1 MSDAGTEA
9 GYTGEPAPE
18 RLNLAE
24 LVIARAAA
32 AAPDRVAL
40 VVVTDATASAEGAER
55 WTFGELDHAVRS
67 VAAGLLDEGL
77 EPGDRLVIRLGNT
90 SDYALLHFG
99 AMAAGIISLPTSPQ
113 LTPDEVSFLVEDS
126 GARAVAMSDALA
138 VDLPPAVSRVSPDD
152 VARWRVEASPAA
164 YGLTRDD
171 DPAFLVYTSGTTGR
185 PKGVLHA
192 HRSAW
197 GRRPMHDAWL
207 GLREGDVLLHAGAFN
222 WTYTLGVGLTDP
234 WSNQATALIYSGARD
249 PGVWARL
256 IEAHRATI
264 FAAVPGVYR
273 QLLRSA
279 ALDAADLSSLR
290 HGVTAGEALPPALL
304 EEWRE
309 RTGLE
314 LYEALGMSEVST
326 FISSGPGTPVRP
338 GSPGRPQ
345 PGRCVTVL
353 PVDGGEAPLQPGET
367 GLLAVHRTDPGL
379 MLGYWR
385 RPEEETQVLRG
396 DWFVGGDLVE
406 IGADGY
412 LTFHGRA
419 DDVMNAMGYRVS
431 PLEVEDCL
439 ARHPSVAEVGVTE
452 VEVRPGVRIIAA
464 FVVPRDADDPDDVDP
479 AALLAHAA
487 GHLAAYK
494 RPREIL
500 YVDALPRTGNGKLR
514 RRDLRRLIH

>member
-1 MSDAGTEA
+1 MSPST
-9 GYTGEPAPE
+9 GYSGEPAPE
-18 RLNLAE
+18 YLNLAAFT
-24 LVIARAAA
+24 IGRAAGV
-32 AAPDRVAL
+32 APERDAL
-40 VVVTDATASAEGAER
+40 VVVTDADAPPEDAER
-55 WTFGELDHAVRS
+55 WTFAELDDAVRR
-67 VAAGLLDEGL
+67 VAAGLLELGL
-77 EPGDRLVIRLGNT
+77 EPGDRLLIRLGNT
-90 SDYALLHFG
+90 SEYALLHFG

-113 LTPDEVSFLVEDS
+113 LTPDEVHFLIEDS
-126 GARAVAMSDALA
+126 GARAVATTAALA
-138 VDLPPAVSRVSPDD
+138 IYTPPGVSRISPDD
-152 VARWRVEASPAA
+152 VARWRAEASPAA
-164 YGLTRDD
+164 YGMTLSA

-192 HRSAW
+192 HRSVW

-234 WSNQATALIYSGARD
+234 WANVATALIYNGSRD

-256 IEAHRATI
+256 SEAHRATI

-273 QLLRSA
+273 QLLRHP
-279 ALDAADLSSLR
+279 ALVTADLSSLR

-304 EEWRE
+304 EEWRV

-326 FISSGPGTPVRP
+326 FVSSGPGTPVRP

-345 PGRCVTVL
+345 PGRRVAVL
-353 PVDGGEAPLQPGET
+353 PADGGDQPLPPGEV

-385 RPEEETQVLRG
+385 RPEEEAQVMRG
-396 DWFVGGDLVE
+396 EWFVGGDLVAM
-406 IGADGY
+406 GADGHV
-412 LTFHGRA
+412 TFHGRA

-452 VEVRPGVRIIAA
+452 VEVRPGVRIVAA
-464 FVVPRDADDPDDVDP
+464 FVVPRDADDPDGVDA
-479 AALLAHAA
+479 AALLAHTAQ
-487 GHLAAYK
+487 HLAAYK
-494 RPREIL
+494 RPREIV

-514 RRDLRRLIH
+514 RRDLRRLLG

>member
-1 MSDAGTEA
+1 MSLST
-9 GYTGEPAPE
+9 GYTGELAPE
-18 RLNLAE
+18 QLNLAA
-24 LVIARAAA
+24 LTIGRAAA
-32 AAPDRVAL
+32 TAPARDAL
-40 VVVTDATASAEGAER
+40 VVVTDAEAPPEQAER
-55 WTFGELDHAVRS
+55 WSFAELDHAVRT
-67 VAAGLLDEGL
+67 VAAGLLGVGV
-77 EPGDRLVIRLGNT
+77 EPGDRLLIRLGNT

-113 LTPDEVSFLVEDS
+113 LTPEEVHFLIEDS
-126 GARAVAMSDALA
+126 GARAVAVSEALA
-138 VDLPPAVSRVSPDD
+138 VDLPSGVSRISPDD
-152 VARWRVEASPAA
+152 VARWRAEASPAA
-164 YGLTRDD
+164 YAMTLAD

-207 GLREGDVLLHAGAFN
+207 GLRKGDVLLHAGAFN

-234 WSNQATALIYSGARD
+234 WANAAAALIYNGSRD

-256 IEAHRATI
+256 ITDHDATI

-279 ALDAADLSSLR
+279 ALERSDLSSLR
-290 HGVTAGEALPPALL
+290 HGVTAGEALPPAVL
-304 EEWRE
+304 EEWRQ
-309 RTGLE
+309 RTGLD

-326 FISSGPGTPVRP
+326 FVSSGPGTPVRP

-345 PGRCVTVL
+345 PGRCVAVL
-353 PVDGGEAPLQPGET
+353 PVDGGDVPLPAGET
-367 GLLAVHRTDPGL
+367 GLLAVHRSDPGL

-385 RPEEETQVLRG
+385 RPEEEAQVTRG
-396 DWFVGGDLVE
+396 EWFVGGDLVDV
-406 IGADGY
+406 GADGY
-412 LTFHGRA
+412 VTFHGRA

-439 ARHPSVAEVGVTE
+439 ARHPSVADVGVTE

-464 FVVPRDADDPDDVDP
+464 FVVPRDADDPDDVD
-479 AALLAHAA
+479 AAAVLAHAA
-487 GHLAAYK
+487 EHLAAYK
-494 RPREIL
+494 RPREIV
-500 YVDALPRTGNGKLR
+500 YVDVLPRTGNGKLR
-514 RRDLRRLIH
+514 RRDLRGLLA

>member
-1 MSDAGTEA
+1 MELE
-9 GYTGEPAPE
+9 GYTGEPAPD
-18 RLNLAE
+18 RLNLTE
-24 LVIARAAA
+24 LTIGRSAAS
-32 AAPDRVAL
+32 APDRDAL
-40 VVVTDATASAEGAER
+40 VVVHDADGPADRAER
-55 WTFGELDHAVRS
+55 WSYAELDQAVRS
-67 VAAGLLDEGL
+67 VAAGLLGLGL
-77 EPGDRLVIRLGNT
+77 EPGDRLLIRLGNT

-113 LTPDEVSFLVEDS
+113 LTAEEVQFLIDDAE
-126 GARAVAMSDALA
+126 ARAVATSDALA
-138 VDLPPAVSRVSPDD
+138 VPLPPGVARVSPDD
-152 VARWRVEASPAA
+152 VARWRAEASPAA
-164 YGLTRDD
+164 YGLTRAD

-207 GLREGDVLLHAGAFN
+207 GLGPADVLLHAGAFN

-234 WSNQATALIYSGARD
+234 WSRQATALIHNGPRD

-273 QLLRSA
+273 QLLRSG
-279 ALDAADLSSLR
+279 ALESHDLGSLR

-304 EEWRE
+304 EEWRD

-326 FISSGPGTPVRP
+326 FISSGPTVPVRP
-338 GSPGRPQ
+338 GSPGRAQ
-345 PGRCVTVL
+345 PGRCVAVL
-353 PVDGGEAPLQPGET
+353 PTDGGAEPLAPGET

-385 RPEEETQVLRG
+385 RPAEEAQVVRG
-396 DWFVGGDLVE
+396 DWFVGGDLVD
-406 IGADGY
+406 IAADGY
-412 LTFHGRA
+412 VTFHGRA

-439 ARHPSVAEVGVTE
+439 IRHPSVAEVAVTE
-452 VEVRPGVRIIAA
+452 VEVREGVRIIAA
-464 FVVPRDADDPDDVDP
+464 FVVPVDADDPDGVDA

-487 GHLAAYK
+487 EHLAAYK
-494 RPREIL
+494 RPREVV
-500 YVDALPRTGNGKLR
+500 YVDCLPRTGNGKPR
-514 RRDLRRLIH
+514 RRDLRHHLP

>member
-1 MSDAGTEA
+1 MAASVR
-9 GYTGEPAPE
+9 YTGAPAPA

-24 LVIARAAA
+24 LAIGRAAA
-32 AAPDRVAL
+32 AAPDRAAL
-40 VVVTDATASAEGAER
+40 VVVTDPAAPAAAVER
-55 WTFGELDHAVRS
+55 WTFGELDQAVRA
-67 VAAGLLDEGL
+67 VAAGLLERGL

-113 LTPDEVSFLVEDS
+113 LTADEVGFLIADS

-138 VDLPPAVSRVSPDD
+138 VDLPAAVSRVSPTD
-152 VARWRVEASPAA
+152 VARWRAEASPAA
-164 YGLTRDD
+164 YGLTRAD

-234 WSNQATALIYSGARD
+234 WINRATALIYNGARD
-249 PGVWARL
+249 PGVWVRL
-256 IEAHRATI
+256 IGAHRATI

-273 QLLRSA
+273 QLLRSPD
-279 ALDAADLSSLR
+279 LEEADLSSLR

-314 LYEALGMSEVST
+314 LYEALGMSEIST
-326 FISSGPGTPVRP
+326 FVSSGPGTPVRP
-338 GSPGRPQ
+338 GSPGRSQ
-345 PGRCVTVL
+345 PGRCVAVL
-353 PVDGGEAPLQPGET
+353 PVDGGDEPLGPGQT

-385 RPEEETQVLRG
+385 RPEEEAQVLRG

-412 LTFHGRA
+412 LAFHGRA

-479 AALLAHAA
+479 AILLAHAA
-487 GHLAAYK
+487 EHLAAYK
-494 RPREIL
+494 RPREIV
-500 YVDALPRTGNGKLR
+500 YVAALPRTGNGKLR
-514 RRDLRRLIH
+514 RRDLVRLAPAPR

>member
-1 MSDAGTEA
+1 MSPST
-9 GYTGEPAPE
+9 GYTGEPAPSE
-18 RLNLAE
+18 LNLAE
-24 LVIARAAA
+24 LTIGRAAA
-32 AAPDRVAL
+32 AAPGRDAL
-40 VVVTDATASAEGAER
+40 VVVTDAGAPAEQAER
-55 WTFGELDHAVRS
+55 WTFAELDGAVRR
-67 VAAGLLDEGL
+67 VGAGLLDCGL
-77 EPGDRLVIRLGNT
+77 EPGDRMLIRMGNT

-99 AMAAGIISLPTSPQ
+99 AMAAGLVSVPTSPQ
-113 LTPDEVSFLVEDS
+113 LTAEEVAFLLADC
-126 GARAVAMSDALA
+126 GARAAATSDALA
-138 VDLPPAVSRVSPDD
+138 VDLPTGVLRVSPQD
-152 VARWRVEASPAA
+152 VARWRGEASPAA
-164 YGLTRDD
+164 YGSTGAD

-207 GLREGDVLLHAGAFN
+207 GLRESDVLLHAGAFN

-234 WSNQATALIYSGARD
+234 WANRATALIYNGPRD

-256 IEAHRATI
+256 VEAHGASI

-273 QLLRSA
+273 QLLRSG
-279 ALDAADLSSLR
+279 ALEASDTTSLR

-326 FISSGPGTPVRP
+326 FISSGPGTPVKP
-338 GSPGRPQ
+338 GSPGKPQ
-345 PGRCVTVL
+345 PGRCVAVL
-353 PVDGGEAPLQPGET
+353 PVDGGDEPLPNGQT

-385 RPEEETQVLRG
+385 RSDEEAQVLRG
-396 DWFVGGDLVE
+396 QWFVGGDLVD
-406 IGADGY
+406 IGTDGY
-412 LTFHGRA
+412 VMFHGRA

-464 FVVPRDADDPDDVDP
+464 FVVPVDADDPDHVD
-479 AALLAHAA
+479 AAGLLAHAA
-487 GHLAAYK
+487 EHLAAYK
-494 RPREIL
+494 RPREVV
-500 YVDALPRTGNGKLR
+500 YVDTLPRTGNGKLR
-514 RRDLRRLIH
+514 RRDLRRLLS